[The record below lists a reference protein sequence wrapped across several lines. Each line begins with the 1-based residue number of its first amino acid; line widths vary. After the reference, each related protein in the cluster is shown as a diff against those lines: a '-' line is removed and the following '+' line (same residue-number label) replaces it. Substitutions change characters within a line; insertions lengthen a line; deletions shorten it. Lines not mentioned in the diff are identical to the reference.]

1 MKDCRVA
8 RVRPFPSAAL
18 AGCKFRRALAGTS
31 VYGAPLLEKCNA
43 MVLERSKLGTD
54 YAILLVF
61 EPKDNFT
68 LDSSYPEMESNSH
81 DGQNDQ
87 DSKDT

>member
-1 MKDCRVA
+1 
-8 RVRPFPSAAL
+8 
-18 AGCKFRRALAGTS
+18 
-31 VYGAPLLEKCNA
+31 